1 MDGDSSIVGAFDA
14 KTHLSELLDRA
25 EKGETI
31 TITRHGKPVAKLVP
45 ANDEAARAR
54 RRAAIEKLKELRK
67 GNTLGEGLT
76 LKDLINEGRRF

>member
-1 MDGDSSIVGAFDA
+1 MDGDHSIVGAFDA

-31 TITRHGKPVAKLVP
+31 TITRHGKPVARLVP
-45 ANDEAARAR
+45 ADDEAGRAR

-67 GNTLGEGLT
+67 GNTLGEDLT
-76 LKDLINEGRRF
+76 LKDLINDGRRF